1 MRKSMKLSS
10 FFRTKRAPKLLHPCQ
25 FLPYCGQ
32 PNTLSFRKPNHLL
45 GDDSQIQATSLSVES
60 SDLLD
65 YCNNNGEYSLEKLV
79 RDVVR
84 SSEKLFFEPNG
95 GNKSPLLVVAE
106 PATDEGVAS
115 VTDDEGSK
123 LQSEIEIR
131 KLKGKEKVDE
141 DEDDDGESEV
151 GFCDSVFMALESN
164 DPYEDFKKS
173 MQEMVEFHE
182 VKDWEKLEELLTC
195 YLVVNHKKNHEFIF
209 RAFLDLF
216 SIEN

>member
-1 MRKSMKLSS
+1 MMRKSMKLSS
-10 FFRTKRAPKLLHPCQ
+10 FFRTRRAPKLLHPCQ
-25 FLPYCGQ
+25 FLPYCRQ

-45 GDDSQIQATSLSVES
+45 GDDGQIQTTSLSVES

-79 RDVVR
+79 RGVVR
-84 SSEKLFFEPNG
+84 SSARLFFEPNG

-106 PATDEGVAS
+106 PATDEGVAFC
-115 VTDDEGSK
+115 
-123 LQSEIEIR
+123 
-131 KLKGKEKVDE
+131 
-141 DEDDDGESEV
+141 ES
-151 GFCDSVFMALESN
+151 SVFMALESN
-164 DPYEDFKKS
+164 DPYEDFKNS
-173 MQEMVEFHE
+173 MEEMVEFHE

-209 RAFLDLF
+209 RAFFDLF